1 MKTMTSVVAATD
13 FSDAAG
19 HAAER
24 GAIVAKEQQARL
36 DLMHVISGSS
46 LSSLSKLFQVSADVE
61 ARLIDDARRLLD
73 ETIADIGKATSVRAS
88 ASVKT
93 GRVLGEILLASET
106 ADLLVLGAHG
116 LNPLRDLILG
126 TTAERVLRTCKR
138 PVLIV
143 KRPPRGV
150 YERVIV
156 PVDFS
161 SYSAPALKTARQIAH
176 NARITILHAFRVPFE
191 GKLQIADASDE
202 TIRNYCEMERREA
215 EKKIEE
221 LTRGS
226 GDDAHRISL
235 TVVRGDVSRVIF
247 AKEEELSAD
256 LIVIGKHGQSMVK
269 ELLLGSVTHHV
280 LAGSKCDVLV
290 VPIQS

>member
-61 ARLIDDARRLLD
+61 ARLIGDARRLLD

-116 LNPLRDLILG
+116 LNPLRDLVLG

>member
-116 LNPLRDLILG
+116 LNPLRDLVLG

>member
-150 YERVIV
+150 YKRVIV

>member
-61 ARLIDDARRLLD
+61 ARLIGDARRLLD

-116 LNPLRDLILG
+116 LKPLRDLILG

>member
-1 MKTMTSVVAATD
+1 MKSIVAATD
-13 FSDAAG
+13 LSDEAR

-24 GAIVAKEQQARL
+24 GAIVAKEQQAQL
-36 DLMHVISGSS
+36 NLMHVISGSS
-46 LSSLSKLFQVSADVE
+46 LSALSKLFQGSAGVE
-61 ARLIDDARRLLD
+61 ARLIDEARRSLN
-73 ETIADIGKATSVRAS
+73 ETIVNIGKTTSVRAS

-93 GRVLGEILLASET
+93 GEVLEEILSASEA

-126 TTAERVLRTCKR
+126 TTAERVLRMCKR

-143 KRPPRGV
+143 KRPPQTM

-156 PVDFS
+156 PIDFS
-161 SYSAPALKTARQIAH
+161 SYSASALKTATQIAH

-202 TIRNYCEMERREA
+202 TIEKYCEMERREA
-215 EKKIEE
+215 EKKIKE
-221 LTRGS
+221 LTRDF
-226 GDDAHRISL
+226 GDDAHRISF
-235 TVVRGDVSRVIF
+235 TVVRGDVSRVILT
-247 AKEEELSAD
+247 KEEELSAD

-269 ELLLGSVTHHV
+269 EWLLGSVTHHV

-290 VPIQS
+290 VPIQA

>member
-61 ARLIDDARRLLD
+61 ARLIGDARRLLD